1 MPHLEIDEVVLVHC
15 NIANNDY
22 QQFSKVLYTFIPNK
36 SFGEL
41 LDVSP
46 RNFIF
51 LKTFDSEV
59 SYLEVWFT
67 DQTFKLLQIEDELN
81 ITLVIN

>member
-22 QQFSKVLYTFIPNK
+22 QQYSKVLYTFIPNK